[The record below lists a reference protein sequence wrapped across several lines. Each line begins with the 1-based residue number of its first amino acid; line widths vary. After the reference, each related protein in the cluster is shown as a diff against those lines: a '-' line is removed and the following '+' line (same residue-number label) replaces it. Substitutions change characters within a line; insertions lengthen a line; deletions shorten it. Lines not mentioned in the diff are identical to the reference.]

1 MENSLKYPT
10 GNQAK
15 IRMNTPSQDDRSV
28 EGTFRNGALHLSAPV
43 DWPEGAR
50 VRLEVQNIE
59 EPDELCPNNRADRF
73 GRVIIAGF
81 GPPGRWVAEIF
92 QRHKIEFVVV
102 DLNETTVRNQAHLG
116 IPAIAGN
123 IARPEVLKEAG
134 IERAAFLLL
143 TIPDEKAVVEATRIA
158 RQLNPD
164 VYIVAP
170 ARSPHCKIEAHADS
184 HRPQNLRWRDKR
196 ESNRYPHMQRRS
208 HVDSLKARG

>member
-1 MENSLKYPT
+1 
-10 GNQAK
+10 
-15 IRMNTPSQDDRSV
+15 MNTPSQNDQSV
-28 EGTFRNGALHLSAPV
+28 EGTFRNGVLYLSAPV

-50 VRLEVQNIE
+50 VRLQVQNIE

-102 DLNETTVRNQAHLG
+102 DLNESTVRSQDNLG

-123 IARPEVLKEAG
+123 IADPEVLKQAG

-143 TIPDEKAVVEATRIA
+143 TVPDEKAVVEATRVA
-158 RQLNPD
+158 RELNPD
-164 VYIVAP
+164 VYIVARTTHTSTGMA
-170 ARSPHCKIEAHADS
+170 ARQMGADEVVKAE
-184 HRPQNLRWRDKR
+184 QAVA
-196 ESNRYPHMQRRS
+196 RRFYE
-208 HVDSLKARG
+208 LLARKLNVAPD

>member
-1 MENSLKYPT
+1 MMEIGRNDPSV
-10 GNQAK
+10 NQARS
-15 IRMNTPSQDDRSV
+15 RMNTPIQDDRSI

-43 DWPEGAR
+43 DWPDGAR
-50 VRLEVQNIE
+50 VRLQVLNIE
-59 EPDELCPNNRADRF
+59 TPDDASQNNRPKIF

-102 DLNETTVRNQAHLG
+102 DLNETTVRNQARLG

-123 IARPEVLKEAG
+123 IAEPEVLKEAG

-164 VYIVAP
+164 VYIVARTTHTSTGMA
-170 ARSPHCKIEAHADS
+170 ARKMGANEVVKAEQAVA
-184 HRPQNLRWRDKR
+184 
-196 ESNRYPHMQRRS
+196 RRFYE
-208 HVDSLKARG
+208 LLARKLNVAPD